1 SLSVD
6 RVSVAREGDAHHR
19 AQGAGDRR
27 PAGARDRE
35 VYGDAA
41 AGASRES
48 AGGRRDARLGP
59 GARHAPR
66 RPSRRGRRRRDDRL
80 HPEGCGRHEA
90 VPRGGCQG
98 GARSHPAGA
107 DLSMVARELSTAVA
121 RFAMLLRRHG
131 LPVTLIHAT
140 DGVRALDH
148 LDIGDRAELRL
159 AFRTVFVG
167 RPEEV
172 PVFDRCFDAF
182 WRAASAEEETPGLIQ
197 VPPGEAREG
206 DALLKS
212 SSQKREGV
220 ALETWGEGDEA
231 GDTGDTGEPLRVP
244 SASESE
250 ALVGQDFST
259 FGADQLDEIL
269 RLTIKIARRLAH
281 RITRRRRPVRRRGRV
296 DLRRTLRANLTRGDL
311 IELRYRERKRK
322 KVRLVL
328 LCDVSGS
335 MDLYSRFL
343 LQFLF
348 ALQNVFGRVET
359 FIFSTR
365 LTRVTELLRG
375 RSYRQVLRRLTD
387 VRDWSGGTRIGES
400 FAQFNREWPHLVDR
414 RTIVIVLS
422 DGWDTGEPD
431 VLATE
436 LMRIKRRAA
445 RLIWLNPLLGNP
457 SYEPLTRGMAA
468 AMPLIDDFAAGHNLA
483 ALRDLAGKLHL

>member
-1 SLSVD
+1 M
-6 RVSVAREGDAHHR
+6 
-19 AQGAGDRR
+19 
-27 PAGARDRE
+27 
-35 VYGDAA
+35 
-41 AGASRES
+41 
-48 AGGRRDARLGP
+48 
-59 GARHAPR
+59 PR
-66 RPSRRGRRRRDDRL
+66 
-80 HPEGCGRHEA
+80 
-90 VPRGGCQG
+90 
-98 GARSHPAGA
+98 
-107 DLSMVARELSTAVA
+107 DLSAAVA
-121 RFAMLLRRHG
+121 RFAALLRRSG
-131 LPVTLIHAT
+131 LPVTLVEVT
-140 DGVRALDH
+140 DAVRALDH
-148 LDIGDRAELRL
+148 LDITDRQELYRGL
-159 AFRTVFVG
+159 RAVFVT

-172 PVFDRCFDAF
+172 PPFDRCFEAF
-182 WRAASAEEETPGLIQ
+182 WRLLPEGDDQAGFIPAPSLDDPG
-197 VPPGEAREG
+197 GEAMV
-206 DALLKS
+206 KS
-212 SSQKREGV
+212 GQKRE
-220 ALETWGEGDEA
+220 ALALDSWGEDESEEA
-231 GDTGDTGEPLRVP
+231 GDPLSVP
-244 SASESE
+244 LASEAE
-250 ALVGQDFST
+250 ALVNQDFST
-259 FGADQLDEIL
+259 FSADQLDEL
-269 RLTIKIARRLAH
+269 LKLTVKIARRLAH
-281 RITRRRRPVRRRGRV
+281 RMSRRRRPVKRRGRV

-348 ALQNVFGRVET
+348 ALQN
-359 FIFSTR
+359 IFSTR